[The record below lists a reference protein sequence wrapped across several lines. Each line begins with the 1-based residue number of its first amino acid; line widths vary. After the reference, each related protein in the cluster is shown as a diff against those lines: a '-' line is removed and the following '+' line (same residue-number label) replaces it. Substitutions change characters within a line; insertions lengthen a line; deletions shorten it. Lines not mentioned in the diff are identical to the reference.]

1 MAIDLAL
8 ISAARVKG
16 FMQNVIQPFSLRY
29 DGNETTK
36 NLIDVSQLG
45 RSLSGASRIYNATL
59 HFCAFGNVPRGNYT
73 KYASAFTT
81 APRAGCYEA
90 IILMGLTATQ
100 NPALIELSRDGLSKI
115 FFHIL
120 GALKKT
126 WINDD
131 QTENIN
137 NTVQS
142 LLEAADN
149 DRETRNTLVN
159 GVIQSNADFAELLK
173 ISLTNNLP
181 ELSRACRSAARDLV
195 DPVGKSCSLLSH
207 HTDHQMVCE
216 ISEPEAYVIK
226 SRNQED
232 LGDMQK
238 FICESIT
245 EVNRNTGHCE
255 MRIRGVDRP
264 IKGKIT
270 DPALSQV
277 GNIYTQ
283 ALDQKTSFSFSA
295 KPVNKDGE
303 LHKVFI
309 SDAGELE
316 S

>member
-1 MAIDLAL
+1 MQKIID
-8 ISAARVKG
+8 
-16 FMQNVIQPFSLRY
+16 PFSLRY
-29 DGNETTK
+29 DGNEATE
-36 NLIDVSQLG
+36 NIIDVLQLG
-45 RSLSGASRIYNATL
+45 KSLSGASRIYNATL

-81 APRAGCYEA
+81 VPRAGCYEA
-90 IILMGLTATQ
+90 IILMGLTASQ
-100 NPALIELSRDGLSKI
+100 NPALIEWSRDGLSKI

-120 GALKKT
+120 GALKNS
-126 WINDD
+126 WLNEN
-131 QTENIN
+131 QSENIN
-137 NTVQS
+137 NTVHS
-142 LLEAADN
+142 LLEAADK
-149 DRETRNTLVN
+149 DRATKDTLIN
-159 GVIQSNADFAELLK
+159 GLIQSNTNLAELLK
-173 ISLTNNLP
+173 ISITNNLP

-195 DPVGKSCSLLSH
+195 DPVGKSCSSLSH
-207 HTDHQMVCE
+207 HTDHRIVCE

-255 MRIRGVDRP
+255 MRIKGIDRP

-270 DPALSQV
+270 DPALTLA

-295 KPVNKDGE
+295 KPVNRDGK
-303 LHKVFI
+303 LNKVFI
-309 SDAGELE
+309 SDAGELK